1 MLREDVIVSNQ
12 SSGNESEVVQKAW
25 DLYEKNDLD
34 GALDLATPY
43 QDTNLFAAS
52 ICILIG
58 LVRQNTREV
67 DELILEAERIGVRD
81 FWDENQSRNYEFS
94 VLMARLDGINIS
106 KDGTVVSAFEFAE
119 LTQFIFEGFTQDL
132 SFHKSIFQTRRLWE
146 ENSYDIQSF
155 SRYFQLFLQSDSID
169 GEMSESFLKNLV
181 DLTNWSLSKYE
192 SEQIF
197 MEVATS
203 LVKEA

>member
-94 VLMARLDGINIS
+94 VLMARLDGINNS